1 MTTKRK
7 AAVAKTTP
15 TPKPAN
21 PPSPAPAAMSM
32 LTAANVSFFLIDKHH
47 VSVADT
53 FLFWPAT
60 GYWRDKART
69 IEGNGARKLIAEIAI
84 RQENAGG
91 LDAVEKALA
100 NA

>member
-7 AAVAKTTP
+7 TAVAKTTP
-15 TPKPAN
+15 TPKPAT

-69 IEGNGARKLIAEIAI
+69 IEGNGARKLIAEIARRGDDHGSI
-84 RQENAGG
+84 EAIG
-91 LDAVEKALA
+91 KALA